1 MRFRQEC
8 ELMKIAGEQVIIIKG
23 EDSTDFV
30 RVVMLNKSAALLWE
44 SLSGADFTP
53 EVCAEILSLRY
64 NIDFGRALKDVRN
77 WLLTLN
83 GANVIEAFNE
93 GLEAN
98 NEGKVLENGISR

>member
-1 MRFRQEC
+1 
-8 ELMKIAGEQVIIIKG
+8 
-23 EDSTDFV
+23 
-30 RVVMLNKSAALLWE
+30 MLNKSAALLWE
-44 SLSGADFTP
+44 SLSGTDFTP

>member
-8 ELMKIAGEQVIIIKG
+8 KLMKIAGEQVIIMKG
-23 EDSTDFV
+23 VESTDFV

-44 SLSGADFTP
+44 SLSGTDFTP
-53 EVCAEILSLRY
+53 EVCAEILSFRY
-64 NIDFGRALKDVRN
+64 KIDFGRALEDVKN
-77 WLLTLN
+77 WLLTLK
-83 GANVIEAFNE
+83 GANVIDAFNE

>member
-8 ELMKIAGEQVIIIKG
+8 KLMKIAGEQVIIMKG

-30 RVVMLNKSAALLWE
+30 RVVMLNKSAALLWD
-44 SLSGADFTP
+44 SLCGIDFTP
-53 EVCAEILSLRY
+53 EVCAEILSFRY
-64 NIDFGRALKDVRN
+64 NIDFGRALDDVRN

-98 NEGKVLENGISR
+98 NEGKVVENGISR